1 MELYTLFLIS
11 LGLCFDT
18 FAVSVSSGIARSS
31 LTFIQAVRIALILAI
46 FQALMPALGWL
57 IGREIAILIRE
68 ADHWVAFGL
77 LFLLGM
83 KMIVEGLKHPEQKRN
98 SNPLDIRVQLMLAIA
113 TSIDALMVGI
123 SFGTLDVHIVT
134 ASAMIGGLTFLVSMI
149 GILFG
154 KKTGKTFG
162 PRMEIAGG
170 LILILIGVKIV
181 VEHLTTSGF

>member
-18 FAVSVSSGIARSS
+18 FAVSVGSGIARTSITFRQALRIS
-31 LTFIQAVRIALILAI
+31 LLFAM
-46 FQALMPALGWL
+46 FQALMPVLGWL
-57 IGREIAILIRE
+57 IGREIAILIHE

-83 KMIVEGLKHPEQKRN
+83 KMILEGMKQPGQKRTTD
-98 SNPLDIRVQLMLAIA
+98 PLDLRVQLMLAVA
-113 TSIDALMVGI
+113 TSIDALVVGV

-134 ASAMIGGLTFLVSMI
+134 ASAMIGILTFLVSMI

-154 KKTGKTFG
+154 KKTGRTFG
-162 PRMEIAGG
+162 HSMEIAGG
-170 LILILIGVKIV
+170 VILILIGLKIL
-181 VEHLTTSGF
+181 VEHLAA